1 MRILV
6 AAVLAAS
13 LATALVADGGRVLGT
28 GEARHLANLRQL
40 TFGGENA
47 EAYFSMDGTKL
58 TFQST
63 RPPYT
68 ADQIFTMN
76 TDGSDVRLVSTG
88 KGRTTCSYWFPNGK
102 ELIYASTHLGGDAPP
117 PPADRSQGY
126 VWPIYGTYD
135 IFRCR
140 ADGSGVTRLTDAP
153 GYDAEGAVSP
163 DGKKIVYTSVASGD
177 LEIWT
182 MNADGS
188 GKRQITDEPGYD
200 GGPFFSWDGK
210 WICYRS
216 NRPKATDLA
225 RYLDLLAKELV
236 GPFDLDLRIVP
247 AEGGE
252 PITVAELPGSQFC
265 PFFHPDGQ
273 RLIFAS
279 NHAGSVME
287 FDLWMVNLDGSGL
300 EQITFEP
307 DFDGFPMFN
316 RDATKLVWGTNRHQ
330 AKMGDTN
337 IWIADWIE

>member
-1 MRILV
+1 MRALV
-6 AAVLAAS
+6 FLVLAGLA
-13 LATALVADGGRVLGT
+13 ATALGQQANP
-28 GEARHLANLRQL
+28 EERHLANVRQL

-47 EAYFSMDGTKL
+47 EAYFNWAGDKL
-58 TFQST
+58 VFQST
-63 RPPYT
+63 HPPHK

-76 TDGSDVRLVSTG
+76 IDGSDMRLVSTG
-88 KGRTTCSYWFPNGK
+88 KGRTTCSYWFPDGEN
-102 ELIYASTHLGGDAPP
+102 LIYASTHLGGDEPP

-135 IFRCR
+135 VFRCR
-140 ADGSGVTRLTDAP
+140 ADGSDLTRLTDSP
-153 GYDAEGAVSP
+153 GYDAEASVSP
-163 DGKKIVYTSVASGD
+163 DGKKIAYTSVASGD

-188 GKRQITDEPGYD
+188 GKKQITHSLGYD

-216 NRPKATDLA
+216 NRPKGAELTQ
-225 RYLDLLAKELV
+225 YLDLLHRELV

-247 AEGGE
+247 ADGGE
-252 PITVAELPGSQFC
+252 PRTVIELPGSQFC
-265 PFFHPDGQ
+265 PFFHPDGK

-287 FDLWMVNLDGSGL
+287 FDLWLVNLDGTGL
-300 EQITFEP
+300 EQVTYEP
-307 DFDGFPMFN
+307 SFDGFPMFSH
-316 RDATKLVWGTNRHQ
+316 DAKHLVWASNRHG

-337 IWIADWIE
+337 IYIADWVE